1 MRLWLCSQHHFVVSE
16 SIKLKIK
23 IKTTWKESN
32 NAVLLKMC
40 SQDADAT
47 EAFLLSFHFKW
58 LSEILWIVVLE
69 GLRAWFNKNNFP
81 SRSQLP
87 SHQAEAQ
94 AKHLKCSIVVLLV
107 LFGDQHLANN
117 IQRRPSL
124 SDSRANSAS
133 ASYSSAETFSAD
145 FISLPLSAI
154 DSKYQ
159 TQSGRSAVHNYPQ
172 HTPPLPLSWHGQ
184 IGEKTP

>member
-1 MRLWLCSQHHFVVSE
+1 MLLCCAH
-16 SIKLKIK
+16 
-23 IKTTWKESN
+23 
-32 NAVLLKMC
+32 KMQMQQQPFYC
-40 SQDADAT
+40 
-47 EAFLLSFHFKW
+47 LSTSSGFQNTF
-58 LSEILWIVVLE
+58 WIVVLE
-69 GLRAWFNKNNFP
+69 DLRAWFNKNNFP